1 MKISNLYIENDIF
14 KYCQNITQCLKSSVS
29 NPKRIVQ
36 IDKTKQY
43 DTWSMVTK
51 LTSTESLQVFKY
63 RAQHFLCIIT

>member
-1 MKISNLYIENDIF
+1 MIFF
-14 KYCQNITQCLKSSVS
+14 KYCQNITQCLKSSLFD
-29 NPKRIVQ
+29 PKGIVQ

-51 LTSTESLQVFKY
+51 LPSMECLQVFKY